1 MELQFGKMIIKDN
14 EAKRLEKL
22 GFTVDSLRKAVAQH
36 RSNHNGEPSIYC
48 GTFAKYNEG
57 SICGLWIDLTTFDTH
72 RDFIN
77 FCKAIHAD
85 EQDPELMFQDFE
97 GFPSCLYSECG
108 LCDEDTFNKIAEY
121 WELCEKY
128 SREAVDTFMDYSDGE
143 IENFEDAFMGE
154 YDSKVAFAEEM
165 AQDLDIDAMMGAF
178 AAYFDYEAYA
188 RDLFMG
194 DYYYAENFVFCHC

>member
-1 MELQFGKMIIKDN
+1 
-14 EAKRLEKL
+14 
-22 GFTVDSLRKAVAQH
+22 
-36 RSNHNGEPSIYC
+36 
-48 GTFAKYNEG
+48 
-57 SICGLWIDLTTFDTH
+57 
-72 RDFIN
+72 
-77 FCKAIHAD
+77 
-85 EQDPELMFQDFE
+85 
-97 GFPSCLYSECG
+97 
-108 LCDEDTFNKIAEY
+108 
-121 WELCEKY
+121 
-128 SREAVDTFMDYSDGE
+128 MDYSDGE